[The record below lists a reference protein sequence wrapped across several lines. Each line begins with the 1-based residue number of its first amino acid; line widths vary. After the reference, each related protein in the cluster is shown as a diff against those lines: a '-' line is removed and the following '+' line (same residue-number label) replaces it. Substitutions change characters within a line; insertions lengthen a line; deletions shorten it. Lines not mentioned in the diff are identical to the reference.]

1 MDIGKDWRI
10 ESDSLNVT
18 ISKRKRI
25 PEKDG
30 VPEHDNWYPQGYF
43 ASPKHALHWLV
54 NHKVMGTGM
63 KDLGH
68 VVFEIDALYVLID
81 GLENLPEIP
90 RETVSVT
97 GSAPEEA

>member
-43 ASPKHALHWLV
+43 ASPKHALYWL
-54 NHKVMGTGM
+54 
-63 KDLGH
+63 
-68 VVFEIDALYVLID
+68 A
-81 GLENLPEIP
+81 
-90 RETVSVT
+90 
-97 GSAPEEA
+97 

>member
-10 ESDSLNVT
+10 ESDSMNAT

-43 ASPKHALHWLV
+43 ASPKHALNWLV
-54 NHKVMGTGM
+54 NHKVIGTGM
-63 KDLGH
+63 ADLQQ
-68 VVFEIDALYVLID
+68 VVTMIDDLYLLID
-81 GLENLPEIP
+81 GLANLPEIP
-90 RETVSVT
+90 RETVSAT
-97 GSAPEEA
+97 PSAPEEA